1 MTTREQ
7 ASTNAKSEKFLQHG
21 LASRKDDRV
30 VKVCDSSDYCFLASK
45 TARFLMGLA
54 RGGSNPPPFMII
66 FVQGTPCNRAVF
78 EGLRDRKA
86 HLSLLFCPFGYL
98 ASKVFK
104 ADSYESHGS
113 CSPPGDESVIEFYVR
128 LLLKN
133 YYAKLFNKLK
143 P

>member
-54 RGGSNPPPFMII
+54 RGG
-66 FVQGTPCNRAVF
+66 
-78 EGLRDRKA
+78 LRDRKA

-98 ASKVFK
+98 AS
-104 ADSYESHGS
+104 
-113 CSPPGDESVIEFYVR
+113 
-128 LLLKN
+128 
-133 YYAKLFNKLK
+133 YY
-143 P
+143 